1 MSDNENWGDDD
12 ENDPDY
18 VPPDEIE
25 NGHVTSN
32 TDEDLES
39 TGMQENLLWFAF
51 LIRCFIDEEN
61 PGTSGSG
68 QFDTDLP
75 TTHRVRI
82 YQFV

>member
-39 TGMQENLLWFAF
+39 TGMKKDNSIF
-51 LIRCFIDEEN
+51 L
-61 PGTSGSG
+61 
-68 QFDTDLP
+68 
-75 TTHRVRI
+75 H
-82 YQFV
+82 